1 VDYAQ
6 FDPST
11 QTNTPR
17 TKNMTKDVFAHSVKL
32 RPGFPSDVQ
41 PCARI
46 VFNAFSAIAAQH
58 NFPSDIPSIEVGA
71 ELMTMLLT
79 HPHFFSVVAELDD
92 QIVGSNFLDERSAIA
107 GVGPITVEPT
117 IQNRGLGRRLMEA
130 VLNRASD
137 KAHPGVR
144 LLQSAYH
151 GRSLALYS
159 TMGFQVREGIAC
171 MQGAPIGVSLTGYP
185 VRPAREEDIE
195 ACDRI
200 CRFVHGHDRHRELL
214 DAVKLGTAKV
224 VEHDGRITGYATDFG
239 FFGHAAAET
248 TRDLIALIG
257 SASAFTGPGILVPMR
272 NAPLFQWCLSQRLK
286 VVQVLTL
293 MTRGLYNE
301 PAGAYLPTVLF

>member
-1 VDYAQ
+1 M
-6 FDPST
+6 
-11 QTNTPR
+11 TN
-17 TKNMTKDVFAHSVKL
+17 DVIAHSVRL
-32 RPGFPSDVQ
+32 RPGLPADIE

-46 VFNAFSAIAAQH
+46 VFNAFGDIAAQH
-58 NFPSDIPSIEVGA
+58 NFPSDIPSIEVGT

-79 HPHFFSVVAELDD
+79 HPHFFSVVAEVDGK
-92 QIVGSNFLDERSAIA
+92 IVGSNFLDERSAIA
-107 GVGPITVEPT
+107 GVGPITVDPS

-130 VLNRASD
+130 VLDRAREN
-137 KAHPGVR
+137 AHPGVR

-159 TMGFQVREGIAC
+159 TLGFHVREGIAC
-171 MQGAPIGVSLTGYP
+171 MQGSPIGASLAAYP
-185 VRPAREEDIE
+185 VRPAREEDVD

-214 DAVKLGTAKV
+214 DAVKLGTAKT

-248 TRDLIALIG
+248 TRDLIALIS

-272 NAPLFQWCLSQRLK
+272 NAPLFQWCLSQRMK
-286 VVQVLTL
+286 IVQVLTL

>member
-1 VDYAQ
+1 
-6 FDPST
+6 
-11 QTNTPR
+11 
-17 TKNMTKDVFAHSVKL
+17 MDVSV
-32 RPGFPSDVQ
+32 
-41 PCARI
+41 
-46 VFNAFSAIAAQH
+46 
-58 NFPSDIPSIEVGA
+58 
-71 ELMTMLLT
+71 ELITMLLT
-79 HPHFFSVVAELDD
+79 HPHFFSVVAEVDGK
-92 QIVGSNFLDERSAIA
+92 IVGSNFLDERSIVA
-107 GVGPITVEPT
+107 GVGPITVEPE

-130 VLNRASD
+130 VLDRASE

-159 TMGFQVREGIAC
+159 TLGFQVREGIAC
-171 MQGAPIGVSLTGYP
+171 MQGSPTGAALAGYP
-185 VRPAREEDIE
+185 VRSAREGDLEE
-195 ACDRI
+195 CDRI

-214 DAVKLGTAKV
+214 DAVNLGTAKL
-224 VEHDGRITGYATDFG
+224 VEHNGRITGYATDFG

-248 TRDLIALIG
+248 TRDLVALIS

-286 VVQVLTL
+286 IVQVLTL

>member
-1 VDYAQ
+1 
-6 FDPST
+6 
-11 QTNTPR
+11 
-17 TKNMTKDVFAHSVKL
+17 MTTDVLAHSVKI
-32 RPGFPSDVQ
+32 RPGLPSDIE

-46 VFNAFSAIAAQH
+46 LFNAFSAIAAHH
-58 NFPSDIPSIEVGA
+58 NFPPDIPSIEVGT

-79 HPHFFSVVAELDD
+79 HPHFFSVVAELDGK
-92 QIVGSNFLDERSAIA
+92 IVGSNFLDERSAIA
-107 GVGPITVEPT
+107 GVGPITVEPNV
-117 IQNRGLGRRLMEA
+117 QNRGLGRRLMQA
-130 VLNRASD
+130 VLDRASE

-159 TMGFQVREGIAC
+159 TLGFHVREGIAC
-171 MQGAPIGVSLTGYP
+171 MQGSPLGDSRAGYP
-185 VRPAREEDIE
+185 VRAAREEDLAE
-195 ACDRI
+195 CDRI

-214 DAVKLGTAKV
+214 DAVKLGTAKI
-224 VEHDGRITGYATDFG
+224 VEHGGRITGYATDFG

-248 TRDLIALIG
+248 TRDLIALIS

-286 VVQVLTL
+286 IVQVLTL

>member
-1 VDYAQ
+1 
-6 FDPST
+6 
-11 QTNTPR
+11 
-17 TKNMTKDVFAHSVKL
+17 MTKDVFAHSVKL
-32 RPGFPSDVQ
+32 RPGLPSDVQ

-79 HPHFFSVVAELDD
+79 HPHFFSVVAELDG

>member
-1 VDYAQ
+1 
-6 FDPST
+6 
-11 QTNTPR
+11 
-17 TKNMTKDVFAHSVKL
+17 
-32 RPGFPSDVQ
+32 
-41 PCARI
+41 
-46 VFNAFSAIAAQH
+46 
-58 NFPSDIPSIEVGA
+58 
-71 ELMTMLLT
+71 MTMLLT
-79 HPHFFSVVAELDD
+79 HPHFFSVVAELDGK
-92 QIVGSNFLDERSAIA
+92 IVGSNFLDERSAIA

-214 DAVKLGTAKV
+214 DAVKLGTAKI
-224 VEHDGRITGYATDFG
+224 VEHDGRITGYASDFG

-301 PAGAYLPTVLF
+301 PAGAYLPTVLY

>member
-1 VDYAQ
+1 MTNDVLAQ
-6 FDPST
+6 
-11 QTNTPR
+11 
-17 TKNMTKDVFAHSVKL
+17 SVKI
-32 RPGFPSDVQ
+32 RPGLPSDIE

-46 VFNAFSAIAAQH
+46 LFNAFGTIAAQH
-58 NFPSDIPSIEVGA
+58 NFPPDIPSIEVGT

-79 HPHFFSVVAELDD
+79 HPHFFSVVAELDGK
-92 QIVGSNFLDERSAIA
+92 IVGSNFLDERSAIA

-130 VLNRASD
+130 VLDRARE

-159 TMGFQVREGIAC
+159 TLGFQVREGIAC
-171 MQGAPIGVSLTGYP
+171 MQGSPIGASLASYP
-185 VRPAREEDIE
+185 VRAAREEDLE

-214 DAVKLGTAKV
+214 DAVQLGTAKI
-224 VEHDGRITGYATDFG
+224 VEHDRRITGYATDFG

-248 TRDLIALIG
+248 TRDLTALIS

-272 NAPLFQWCLSQRLK
+272 NAPLFQWCLHQRLK
-286 VVQVLTL
+286 IVQVLTL

-301 PAGAYLPTVLF
+301 PAGAYLPTILY

>member
-1 VDYAQ
+1 M
-6 FDPST
+6 
-11 QTNTPR
+11 TN
-17 TKNMTKDVFAHSVKL
+17 DVLAHSVKI
-32 RPGFPSDVQ
+32 RPGLPSDIE

-46 VFNAFSAIAAQH
+46 VFNAFGAIAAQH
-58 NFPSDIPSIEVGA
+58 NFPPDIPSIDVGT

-79 HPHFFSVVAELDD
+79 HPHFFSVVAELDGK
-92 QIVGSNFLDERSAIA
+92 IVGSNFLDERSPVV
-107 GVGPITVEPT
+107 GVGPITVEPS

-130 VLNRASD
+130 VLNRAGE
-137 KAHPGVR
+137 KAHPAVR

-151 GRSLALYS
+151 GRSLALY
-159 TMGFQVREGIAC
+159 TTLGFQVREGIAC
-171 MQGAPIGVSLTGYP
+171 MQGAPIGVSLTSYD
-185 VRPAREEDIE
+185 VRKAQEEDLE

-200 CRFVHGHDRHRELL
+200 CRFVHGHDRHGELL
-214 DAVKLGTAKV
+214 DAIKLGTAKV
-224 VEHDGRITGYATDFG
+224 VEHEGRITGYATDFG

-257 SASAFTGPGILVPMR
+257 SASAFSGPGILVPMR

-301 PAGAYLPTVLF
+301 PAGAFLPSILY

>member
-1 VDYAQ
+1 MTTDVLAQ
-6 FDPST
+6 SI
-11 QTNTPR
+11 
-17 TKNMTKDVFAHSVKL
+17 KL
-32 RPGFPSDVQ
+32 RPGLPSDIE

-58 NFPSDIPSIEVGA
+58 NFPPDIPSIDVSA

-79 HPHFFSVVAELDD
+79 HPNFFSVVAELEGK
-92 QIVGSNFLDERSAIA
+92 IVGSNFLDERAPVA
-107 GVGPITVEPT
+107 GVGPITVEPS

-130 VLNRASD
+130 VLHRASE

-151 GRSLALYS
+151 GRSLGLYS
-159 TMGFQVREGIAC
+159 TLGFQVREGIAC
-171 MQGAPIGVSLTGYP
+171 MQGSPIGASLPGYS
-185 VRPAREEDIE
+185 VRSARDEDVD

-214 DAVKLGTAKV
+214 DGITLGTAKI
-224 VEHDGRITGYATDFG
+224 VEHGGRITGYATDFG

-248 TRDLIALIG
+248 TRDLIALIS
-257 SASAFTGPGILVPMR
+257 SAAAFSGPGILVPMR
-272 NAPLFQWCLSQRLK
+272 NAPLFQWCLNQRLK
-286 VVQVLTL
+286 IIQVLTL

>member
-1 VDYAQ
+1 M
-6 FDPST
+6 
-11 QTNTPR
+11 TN
-17 TKNMTKDVFAHSVKL
+17 DVIAHSVKL
-32 RPGFPSDVQ
+32 RPGLPSDIE

-46 VFNAFSAIAAQH
+46 LFNAFGAIAAQH
-58 NFPSDIPSIEVGA
+58 NFPSDIPSIEVGT

-79 HPHFFSVVAELDD
+79 HPHFFSVVAELDGK
-92 QIVGSNFLDERSAIA
+92 IVGSNFLDERSAIA
-107 GVGPITVEPT
+107 GVGPITVEPS

-130 VLNRASD
+130 VLDRAGE
-137 KAHPGVR
+137 KTHPGVR

-159 TMGFQVREGIAC
+159 TLGFQVREGIAC
-171 MQGAPIGVSLTGYP
+171 MQGSPISASLAGYP
-185 VRPAREEDIE
+185 VRPAREEDVD

-214 DAVKLGTAKV
+214 DAVKLGTAKI
-224 VEHDGRITGYATDFG
+224 VEHSGRITGYATDFG

-248 TRDLIALIG
+248 TRDLIALIS

-272 NAPLFQWCLSQRLK
+272 NAPLFQWCLSHRLK
-286 VVQVLTL
+286 IVQVLTL

-301 PAGAYLPTVLF
+301 PAGAYLPTVLY

>member
-1 VDYAQ
+1 M
-6 FDPST
+6 
-11 QTNTPR
+11 TN
-17 TKNMTKDVFAHSVKL
+17 DVLAHSIKL
-32 RPGFPSDVQ
+32 RPGLPSDIE

-46 VFNAFSAIAAQH
+46 VFNAFSGIAAQH
-58 NFPSDIPSIEVGA
+58 NFPPDIPSIDVSG

-79 HPHFFSVVAELDD
+79 HPNFFSVVAELEGK
-92 QIVGSNFLDERSAIA
+92 IVGSNFLDERSPVA
-107 GVGPITVEPT
+107 GVGPITVEPS

-130 VLNRASD
+130 VLHRASE

-159 TMGFQVREGIAC
+159 TLGFQVREGIAC
-171 MQGAPIGVSLTGYP
+171 MQGSPISVSLPGYS
-185 VRPAREEDIE
+185 VRSAREEDVD
-195 ACDRI
+195 ACDRV

-214 DAVKLGTAKV
+214 DGIKLGTAKI
-224 VEHDGRITGYATDFG
+224 VEHGGRITGYATDFG

-248 TRDLIALIG
+248 TRDLIALIS
-257 SASAFTGPGILVPMR
+257 SAAAFSGPGILVPMR
-272 NAPLFQWCLSQRLK
+272 NAPLFQWCLNQRLK
-286 VVQVLTL
+286 IIQVLTL

>member
-1 VDYAQ
+1 M
-6 FDPST
+6 
-11 QTNTPR
+11 TN
-17 TKNMTKDVFAHSVKL
+17 DVLAHSVKL
-32 RPGFPSDVQ
+32 RPGLPSDIE

-46 VFNAFSAIAAQH
+46 VFDAFAAIAAQH
-58 NFPSDIPSIEVGA
+58 NFPPDIPSIEVGT

-79 HPHFFSVVAELDD
+79 HPHFFSVVAELDGK
-92 QIVGSNFLDERSAIA
+92 IVGSNFLDERSAIA
-107 GVGPITVEPT
+107 GVGPITIEPT
-117 IQNRGLGRRLMEA
+117 IQNRGVGRRLMEA
-130 VLNRASD
+130 VLNRASE
-137 KAHPGVR
+137 KAHTGVR

-159 TMGFQVREGIAC
+159 TLGFQVREGIAC
-171 MQGAPIGVSLTGYP
+171 MQGSPIGASLASYP
-185 VRPAREEDIE
+185 VRPAREEDLE

-214 DAVKLGTAKV
+214 DAVQLRTAKI
-224 VEHDGRITGYATDFG
+224 VEHGGRITGYATDFG

-248 TRDLIALIG
+248 TRDLIALIS

-301 PAGAYLPTVLF
+301 PAGAYLPTVLY

>member
-1 VDYAQ
+1 M
-6 FDPST
+6 
-11 QTNTPR
+11 TND
-17 TKNMTKDVFAHSVKL
+17 MLAHSVKL
-32 RPGFPSDVQ
+32 RPGLPSDIE

-46 VFNAFSAIAAQH
+46 VFDAFAAIADQH
-58 NFPSDIPSIEVGA
+58 NFPPDIPSIEVGT
-71 ELMTMLLT
+71 ELMTLLLT
-79 HPHFFSVVAELDD
+79 HPHFFSVVAELDGK
-92 QIVGSNFLDERSAIA
+92 IVGSNFLDERSPVA

-117 IQNRGLGRRLMEA
+117 IQNRGLGRRLMQA
-130 VLNRASD
+130 VLDRASE

-159 TMGFQVREGIAC
+159 TLGFHVREGIAC
-171 MQGAPIGVSLTGYP
+171 MQGSPINTSVAGYP
-185 VRPAREEDIE
+185 VRPAREEDVD

-200 CRFVHGHDRHRELL
+200 CRFVHGHDRHRELV
-214 DAVKLGTAKV
+214 DAIKLGTAKI
-224 VEHDGRITGYATDFG
+224 VEHDGRVTGYASDFG

-248 TRDLIALIG
+248 TRDLIALIS
-257 SASAFTGPGILVPMR
+257 SASAFAGPGILVPMR
-272 NAPLFQWCLSQRLK
+272 NAPLFQWCLNQRLR

>member
-1 VDYAQ
+1 
-6 FDPST
+6 
-11 QTNTPR
+11 
-17 TKNMTKDVFAHSVKL
+17 
-32 RPGFPSDVQ
+32 
-41 PCARI
+41 
-46 VFNAFSAIAAQH
+46 
-58 NFPSDIPSIEVGA
+58 
-71 ELMTMLLT
+71 MTMLLT
-79 HPHFFSVVAELDD
+79 HPHFFSVVAELDGK
-92 QIVGSNFLDERSAIA
+92 IVGSNFLDERSAIA
-107 GVGPITVEPT
+107 GVGPITVEPS

-130 VLNRASD
+130 VLNRAGE

-159 TMGFQVREGIAC
+159 TLGFHVREGIAC
-171 MQGAPIGVSLTGYP
+171 MQGSPLGDSRAGYP
-185 VRPAREEDIE
+185 VRAAREEDLAE
-195 ACDRI
+195 CDRI

-214 DAVKLGTAKV
+214 DAVKLGTAKI
-224 VEHDGRITGYATDFG
+224 VEHGGRITGYATDFG

-248 TRDLIALIG
+248 TRDLIALIS

-286 VVQVLTL
+286 IVQVLTL

>member
-1 VDYAQ
+1 MRNSIR
-6 FDPST
+6 PPR
-11 QTNTPR
+11 QTHR
-17 TKNMTKDVFAHSVKL
+17 GQKNMTKDVFAHSVKL
-32 RPGFPSDVQ
+32 RPGLPSDVQ

>member
-1 VDYAQ
+1 MTNDVLAQ
-6 FDPST
+6 
-11 QTNTPR
+11 
-17 TKNMTKDVFAHSVKL
+17 SVKI
-32 RPGFPSDVQ
+32 RPGLPSDIE

-46 VFNAFSAIAAQH
+46 LFNAFGTIAAQH
-58 NFPSDIPSIEVGA
+58 NFPPDIPSIEVGT

-79 HPHFFSVVAELDD
+79 HPHFFSVVAELDGK
-92 QIVGSNFLDERSAIA
+92 IVGSNFLDERSAIA

-130 VLNRASD
+130 VLDRARE

-159 TMGFQVREGIAC
+159 TLGFQVREGIAC
-171 MQGAPIGVSLTGYP
+171 MQGSPIGASLASYP
-185 VRPAREEDIE
+185 VRAAREEDLE

-200 CRFVHGHDRHRELL
+200 CRFVHGHDRYRELL
-214 DAVKLGTAKV
+214 DAVQLGTAKI

-248 TRDLIALIG
+248 TRDLTALIS

-272 NAPLFQWCLSQRLK
+272 NAPLFQWCLHQRLK
-286 VVQVLTL
+286 IVQVLTL

-301 PAGAYLPTVLF
+301 PAGAYLPTILY

>member
-1 VDYAQ
+1 
-6 FDPST
+6 
-11 QTNTPR
+11 
-17 TKNMTKDVFAHSVKL
+17 MTTDVFADSLRL
-32 RPGFPSDVQ
+32 RPGLASDIE

-46 VFNAFSAIAAQH
+46 VFNAFGAIAAHH
-58 NFPSDIPSIEVGA
+58 NFPSDVPSVEVGT

-79 HPHFFSVVAELDD
+79 HPHFFSIVAELDGK
-92 QIVGSNFLDERSAIA
+92 IVGSNFLDERSPIA

-130 VLNRASD
+130 VLNRASE

-151 GRSLALYS
+151 GRSLALY
-159 TMGFQVREGIAC
+159 TTLGFQVREGIAC
-171 MQGAPIGVSLTGYP
+171 MQGSPSRVSLTSYD
-185 VRPAREEDIE
+185 VRKAREEDIDD
-195 ACDRI
+195 CDRI
-200 CRFVHGHDRHRELL
+200 CRFVHGHDRHGELL

-248 TRDLIALIG
+248 TRDLIALVS

-272 NAPLFQWCLSQRLK
+272 NASLFQWCLSHRLK

-301 PAGAYLPTVLF
+301 PAGAYLPSVLY